1 MQNYNELAQSV
12 KISDD
17 KKHILLDAAP
27 SLSLI
32 GKGRSAYVFRIHST
46 NKALKVFFPDHTH
59 TAKVEAEIYKT
70 VQSIEYYPTL
80 YDAGVNY
87 LVIDHIEGNTLFECL
102 TLGIPITE
110 ENIAEIDHALQLAR
124 KEGLNPSDIH
134 LRNIFI
140 TSDKKVKI
148 IDVARFK
155 QVKSCNQWHDLKSAF
170 HLFYSKS
177 FFPKKIPGF
186 ILNSIAAIYKKRFLP
201 I

>member
-1 MQNYNELAQSV
+1 MQNYNELAASV

-17 KKHILLDAAP
+17 KKSVLLDADP
-27 SLSLI
+27 SLTLI

-46 NKALKVFFPDHTH
+46 NKALKVFFPDQIQ
-59 TAKVEAEIYKT
+59 TAKVEADIYKT
-70 VQSIEYYPTL
+70 VQAIDYYPTL
-80 YDAGVNY
+80 YAAGMNY

-110 ENIAEIDHALQLAR
+110 ENIEEIDLALQLAR

-140 TSDKKVKI
+140 TSEKKVKI

-155 QVKSCNQWHDLKSAF
+155 QVKSCKQWHDLKSAF
-170 HLFYSKS
+170 HHFYSKS

-186 ILNSIAAIYKKRFLP
+186 ILNTIAAIYKKRFFP

>member
-1 MQNYNELAQSV
+1 MQNYNDLAASV

-17 KKHILLDAAP
+17 KKYSLLDADP
-27 SLSLI
+27 SLTLI

-46 NKALKVFFPDHTH
+46 NKALKVFFPDQIQ
-59 TAKVEAEIYKT
+59 TARVEAEIYRT
-70 VQSIEYYPTL
+70 VQSIDYYPTL
-80 YDAGVNY
+80 YAAGLNY

-110 ENIAEIDHALQLAR
+110 ENIEEIDHALQLAR

-140 TSDKKVKI
+140 TSEKKVKI

-177 FFPKKIPGF
+177 FFPKRIPGF

>member
-1 MQNYNELAQSV
+1 MQQYSELAQSV
-12 KISDD
+12 MISHD
-17 KKHILLDAAP
+17 KNNTLLDADH

-46 NKALKVFFPDHTH
+46 NKAMKVFFPNHTH
-59 TAKVEAEIYKT
+59 TAKVEAEIYQT

-80 YDAGVNY
+80 FDAGENY

-110 ENIAEIDHALQLAR
+110 ENIKEIDHALQLAR

-140 TSDKKVKI
+140 TSEKKVKI

-155 QVKSCNQWHDLKSAF
+155 QVKSCNQWHDLKNAF

-177 FFPKKIPGF
+177 FFPKKIPSF
-186 ILNSIAAIYKKRFLP
+186 ILNSIAAIYKKRFFP

>member
-1 MQNYNELAQSV
+1 MQQYSELAQSV
-12 KISDD
+12 KISHD
-17 KKHILLDAAP
+17 KNNTLLDADH

-46 NKALKVFFPDHTH
+46 NKAMKVFFPNHTH
-59 TAKVEAEIYKT
+59 TAKVEAEIYQT

-80 YDAGVNY
+80 YDAGENY

-110 ENIAEIDHALQLAR
+110 ENIKEIDHALQLAR

-140 TSDKKVKI
+140 TSEKKVKI

-155 QVKSCNQWHDLKSAF
+155 QVKSCSQWHDLKSAF

-177 FFPKKIPGF
+177 FFPKKIPSF
-186 ILNSIAAIYKKRFLP
+186 ILNSIAAIYKKRFFP

>member
-1 MQNYNELAQSV
+1 M
-12 KISDD
+12 
-17 KKHILLDAAP
+17 LDADP

-32 GKGRSAYVFRIHST
+32 GKGRSAYVFKIHST
-46 NKALKVFFPDHTH
+46 NKALKVFFPDHSH

-80 YDAGVNY
+80 YDAGVSY
-87 LVIDHIEGNTLFECL
+87 LIIDHIEGNTLFECL

-140 TSDKKVKI
+140 TSE
-148 IDVARFK
+148 
-155 QVKSCNQWHDLKSAF
+155 
-170 HLFYSKS
+170 
-177 FFPKKIPGF
+177 
-186 ILNSIAAIYKKRFLP
+186 KR
-201 I
+201 